1 MIDRSC
7 SLRYIGETKGNSKG
21 RQKEHRDPAGKSEPA
36 KHLIENAWLKF
47 TWKVMS
53 AASSHF
59 HSREILKVIFIAL
72 MMPAL
77 NDQLEDHSLS
87 P

>member
-1 MIDRSC
+1 
-7 SLRYIGETKGNSKG
+7 
-21 RQKEHRDPAGKSEPA
+21 
-36 KHLIENAWLKF
+36 
-47 TWKVMS
+47 MS

-59 HSREILKVIFIAL
+59 HNREILKVIFIAL
-72 MMPAL
+72 VMPAL